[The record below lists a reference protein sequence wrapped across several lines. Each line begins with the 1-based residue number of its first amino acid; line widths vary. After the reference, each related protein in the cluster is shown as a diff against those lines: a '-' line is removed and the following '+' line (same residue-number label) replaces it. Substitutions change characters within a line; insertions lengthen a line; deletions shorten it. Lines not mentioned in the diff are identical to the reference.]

1 MQSRKLTSVTVF
13 PAPEELAGSFQ
24 KLSHYFC
31 TVSNSFQIFSRLKN
45 LFKHTQHSFTVC
57 IIPIDEVFIDV
68 SIILFLLF
76 FAFLPCMLMILYVWF
91 SKFNN

>member
-1 MQSRKLTSVTVF
+1 MQSRKFTSVTVF

-24 KLSHYFC
+24 KFSLLLY
-31 TVSNSFQIFSRLKN
+31 SFQFLSDIFNIKN
-45 LFKHTQHSFTVC
+45 FFKYTQHSFTVC
-57 IIPIDEVFIDV
+57 MIIPIDEVFIDV